1 MPIATGP
8 RTRHFRAM
16 TEQAPAPAHTKA
28 PTKPFIKPDYWTNDP
43 APKPQAAT
51 TPSDDED
58 TEVSPTRYGD
68 WVRNGIAVDF

>member
-16 TEQAPAPAHTKA
+16 TEQAPAPHLTK
-28 PTKPFIKPDYWTNDP
+28 TFIKPDYWTNDP